1 MLSMN
6 LSALAKRL
14 RVNTAG
20 DTPIDP
26 DAAGV
31 VADLLDVFA
40 GQAEILEDL
49 QEVRDIPDETIRI
62 ARLLHRGG
70 VRTGRTVQGRAA

>member
-14 RVNTAG
+14 RGNAAG

-26 DAAGV
+26 DAALV

-40 GQAEILEDL
+40 GQAELLEDL
-49 QEVRDIPDETIRI
+49 QEVRDIPEETLRI
-62 ARLLHRGG
+62 ARLLHGQG
-70 VRTGRTVQGRAA
+70 VRRGRTIQGRAA